1 LVAYAIF
8 LRQDNAALSLKRMR
22 LVDFQTLEDVELL
35 RPILCHALARCRRDG
50 IHIVEAMGFGPEKQ
64 RVIDSLSPH
73 RRALTS
79 WRYFYKAADSELAE
93 KLKNS
98 QVWDPSCFDGDSS
111 L

>member
-1 LVAYAIF
+1 
-8 LRQDNAALSLKRMR
+8 
-22 LVDFQTLEDVELL
+22 
-35 RPILCHALARCRRDG
+35 
-50 IHIVEAMGFGPEKQ
+50 MGFGPEKQ